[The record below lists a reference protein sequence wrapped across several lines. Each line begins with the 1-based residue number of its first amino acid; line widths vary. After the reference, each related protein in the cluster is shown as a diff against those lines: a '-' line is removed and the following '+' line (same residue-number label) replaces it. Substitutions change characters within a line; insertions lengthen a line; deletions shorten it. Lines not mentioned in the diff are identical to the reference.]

1 MAIDDFSERFR
12 SFPFL
17 SSGGQSDSLRCSNRF
32 LLPFGGLPRLGLWE
46 GVLGHIA
53 VPVSGASV
61 DGAFLNLVDF
71 GSAPGRRTGN
81 LGFLTSQSGGID
93 ELLGDVLVAL
103 ALGHL
108 PLHRVDELAVAV
120 NLVFS
125 SRKSSCLPFYGFPI
139 WSVVTSGAKAASRV
153 YFVIMA

>member
-1 MAIDDFSERFR
+1 MTFKQSL
-12 SFPFL
+12 SPFL

-53 VPVSGASV
+53 VPVSRTSV

-81 LGFLTSQSGGID
+81 LGF
-93 ELLGDVLVAL
+93 
-103 ALGHL
+103 
-108 PLHRVDELAVAV
+108 
-120 NLVFS
+120 FS
-125 SRKSSCLPFYGFPI
+125 PFYGFLN
-139 WSVVTSGAKAASRV
+139 WSVVTSGAKAA
-153 YFVIMA
+153 